1 MIARGACRRFSVNRE
16 EAGAGSPGVNHEETQ
31 HASSKLSRDNHGSER
46 RTGSSRLSAPNPARS
61 ASPND
66 TIRVAVIGPGGRG
79 TQLLKEG
86 SAHETGKIVR

>member
-1 MIARGACRRFSVNRE
+1 MKKHSMHRRNFLTTTTGAS
-16 EAGAGSPGVNHEETQ
+16 AGLALAG
-31 HASSKLSRDNHGSER
+31 
-46 RTGSSRLSAPNPARS
+46 LSAPNPARS

-86 SAHETGKIVR
+86 SAHETEKIVR